1 MYKRVLLKLSGEALG
16 NGKGIYD
23 PQYLDA
29 LAEEIKDI
37 KNLGIEVAIVVGG
50 GNLIRGRI
58 LEELGFDRVSGD
70 FMGMMSTVMNA
81 IALENI
87 FKDHNIK
94 AKAFSAIDVE
104 GCEKYEVAKTRE
116 YLEEGYVCIFGG
128 GVSQPYFTT
137 DSATILRAIENKCD
151 VVLIGKNGV
160 DGVYDA
166 DPAISKDAKRFD
178 AISYDEL
185 LERGL
190 KVIDASA
197 AVMASEQDL
206 DCLIF
211 SMNEPG
217 NIKKAITDKTIGT
230 IISSKEKLY
239 VK

>member
-37 KNLGIEVAIVVGG
+37 KATGIEIAIVVGG

-58 LEELGFDRVSGD
+58 LEELGFDRVNAD
-70 FMGMMSTVMNA
+70 YMGMMSTVMNA
-81 IALENI
+81 IALENV

-104 GCEKYEVAKTRE
+104 ACEKYEVAKTRT

-166 DPAISKDAKRFD
+166 DPATNKDAKRFT
-178 AISYDEL
+178 AISYEEL
-185 LERGL
+185 LDRGL

-197 AVMASEQDL
+197 AVMACEQDI
-206 DCLIF
+206 DCLVF
-211 SMNEPG
+211 GMNEAG
-217 NIKKAITDKTIGT
+217 NIKKAVTENAIGT
-230 IISSKEKLY
+230 IITSKEKLY
-239 VK
+239 GK